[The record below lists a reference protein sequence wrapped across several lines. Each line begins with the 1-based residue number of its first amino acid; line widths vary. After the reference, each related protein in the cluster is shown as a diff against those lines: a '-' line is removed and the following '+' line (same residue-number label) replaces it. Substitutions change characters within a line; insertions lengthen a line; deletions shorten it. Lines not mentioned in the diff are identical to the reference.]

1 MYNRP
6 ESLIYNDAK
15 DLVKLTT
22 SEYERDSHKEEKTR
36 WKNERRMLEEI
47 QQATG
52 GTDAMLA
59 EVRQTMQGMQEQL
72 YAKEN
77 GLRQL
82 RTQLSRSQ
90 SQLSQTQSQLSQL
103 ERSHAEA
110 VEDLDTGQGVIQS
123 LVQAHAIELFSRDS
137 SLKGLLLKDSAVVRS
152 PSIPSRQLFSPPTSF
167 TPIAPS
173 TPTQSI
179 STLPIDNVEYT
190 SPEVVLG
197 NRWHLYSASLD
208 AEQVTR

>member
-1 MYNRP
+1 MSKLHWAPSQVFSYLNFAEYVNLKSARQDLELCFNNAIRYNQP

-77 GLRQL
+77 KLRQL
-82 RTQLSRSQ
+82 QMQLSQSQ

-103 ERSHAEA
+103 ERLHAEA
-110 VEDLDTGQGVIQS
+110 VEDLDTGRGVI
-123 LVQAHAIELFSRDS
+123 
-137 SLKGLLLKDSAVVRS
+137 
-152 PSIPSRQLFSPPTSF
+152 
-167 TPIAPS
+167 
-173 TPTQSI
+173 
-179 STLPIDNVEYT
+179 
-190 SPEVVLG
+190 
-197 NRWHLYSASLD
+197 
-208 AEQVTR
+208 